1 MNSQNPTAAT
11 ANGVRHGHDKT
22 LADLNK
28 VVEQAEALLQTLGEE
43 GSEAVET
50 VRKRVMRAISEAR
63 LRIADSRE
71 TVRDATV
78 SAARRGDEYV
88 HENPWKSIAI
98 AAGVG
103 AAVALLI
110 STQLRR
116 ES

>member
-1 MNSQNPTAAT
+1 MNSQNPTAT
-11 ANGVRHGHDKT
+11 ANGIRHGHEKT

-50 VRKRVMRAISEAR
+50 VRKRVMRAIGEAR
-63 LRIADSRE
+63 SRIADSRE
-71 TVRDATV
+71 TVRDAAV

-88 HENPWKSIAI
+88 HENPWKSVAI

-103 AAVALLI
+103 AVVALLI
-110 STQLRR
+110 STQMRR
-116 ES
+116 EP